1 MRDSSD
7 CKTDTDKV
15 TATGR
20 IYRHATVRNFR
31 QDARIRVVIP
41 RTAQSAHSGRFGAF
55 VNQPSAA
62 HRMTADEENRVK
74 TIQGTV
80 LYFCLEDNYNRIQDR
95 LYKMNAAE
103 TECLYF
109 TVASERIGSGLE
121 EQIVSFAKAHSDLKL
136 VVIDVMQLIRS
147 ETESSYGS
155 DYAGIRMDTM
165 PMKRGLVANYDD
177 AQCTHSYDLH
187 PGYALMIASDKL
199 DSIMAFGFQ
208 HAYQIFTVIAIC
220 ALGAVTCALQIP
232 AQWCFPTS
240 NMMIWLHYQEL
251 LRESVAPISGS
262 FFYFI
267 VCDLALL
274 TATKLSYHN
283 CE

>member
-1 MRDSSD
+1 MLFCSVFRQIKYKEKYPKQKYD
-7 CKTDTDKV
+7 
-15 TATGR
+15 
-20 IYRHATVRNFR
+20 YRHTVEKRYNTALPVKFTNCW
-31 QDARIRVVIP
+31 
-41 RTAQSAHSGRFGAF
+41 RTCYA
-55 VNQPSAA
+55 
-62 HRMTADEENRVK
+62 
-74 TIQGTV
+74 
-80 LYFCLEDNYNRIQDR
+80 
-95 LYKMNAAE
+95 
-103 TECLYF
+103 
-109 TVASERIGSGLE
+109 
-121 EQIVSFAKAHSDLKL
+121 VSFAKQFLRDSDRGIADEHLFA
-136 VVIDVMQLIRS
+136 DV
-147 ETESSYGS
+147 TEAWTVDMGDGIYGYHFWLTS
-155 DYAGIRMDTM
+155 TYNGIRMDTM